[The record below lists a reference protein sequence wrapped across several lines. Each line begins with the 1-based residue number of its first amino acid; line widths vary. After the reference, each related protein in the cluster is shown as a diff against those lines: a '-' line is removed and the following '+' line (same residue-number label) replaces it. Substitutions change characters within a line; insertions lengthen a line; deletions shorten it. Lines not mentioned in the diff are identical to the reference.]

1 MDYSRDLSYSMQNI
15 YFIPVLQDF
24 ISNNQISSSE
34 QLLPIYHM
42 SKLRFRDVVI
52 LQMSYNS
59 NL

>member
-1 MDYSRDLSYSMQNI
+1 MDCSRDLSSSMQNI
-15 YFIPVLQDF
+15 YYVPILQDF

-42 SKLRFRDVVI
+42 SKLRFRDVI

>member
-1 MDYSRDLSYSMQNI
+1 MDYSRDLSSSMQNI
-15 YFIPVLQDF
+15 YYIPVLQDF

-34 QLLPIYHM
+34 QLLTIYHM